1 LYSHIRNE
9 VRTECIFARAV
20 ELGKEIYFPRVSG
33 ESLTFHRVKS
43 LGDLRP
49 GSFGV
54 PEPDPGS
61 VSIEPRNLDLIVVPA
76 SAIDPG
82 GNRIGYGKGFY
93 DRLLADIPVER
104 RIGTVYGFQV
114 LDAAVPVG
122 EYDQAVGIITTE
134 HGVIFCGRLEGGT

>member
-9 VRTECIFARAV
+9 VRTEGIFARAR
-20 ELGKEIYFPRVSG
+20 ESGKEIYFPRVSG

-43 LGDLRP
+43 LGDLKP
-49 GSFGV
+49 GGFGV

-61 VSIEPRNLDLIVVPA
+61 VSVEPRNLDLIVVPA
-76 SAIDPG
+76 SAIDPH

-93 DRLLADIPVER
+93 DRLLVNIPIER
-104 RIGTVYGFQV
+104 RIGAVYGFQV
-114 LDAAVPVG
+114 LDAVPVG

-134 HGVIFCGRLEGGT
+134 LGVIFCGRLEGGT